1 VLDETGNNL
10 GVLSRDRAL
19 ELAREK
25 GLDLILISPKAVP
38 PVARILSFDK
48 FRYEKEKELKKQR
61 KKAPEL
67 KRIQIGAKTAKNDL
81 LVRLKKL
88 EEFLE
93 HGHKVDI
100 QMTLRGREKEKR
112 DWAKGRLEEFLGMI
126 TTPYKVTQPI
136 KPGGRGLTVQIDP
149 GGGRTPSPQ
158 EQTLRSDK

>member
-1 VLDETGNNL
+1 MLDETGNNL

-67 KRIQIGAKTAKNDL
+67 KRIQIGIKTAKNDL
-81 LVRLKKL
+81 MVRLKKL

-93 HGHKVDI
+93 HGHKVEI
-100 QMTLRGREKEKR
+100 QMTLRGREKANR
-112 DWAKGRLEEFLGMI
+112 SWAEERLNEFLGMI
-126 TTPYKVTQPI
+126 TTPYKIAQPI
-136 KPGGRGLTVQIDP
+136 KPSGRGLTVQIDP
-149 GGGRTPSPQ
+149 G
-158 EQTLRSDK
+158 K

>member
-1 VLDETGNNL
+1 MLDEAGNNL

-48 FRYEKEKELKKQR
+48 FRYEKERELKRQR

-67 KRIQIGAKTAKNDL
+67 KRIQIGVKTAKNDL

-93 HGHKVDI
+93 HGHKVEI

-112 DWAKGRLEEFLGMI
+112 DWAKGKLEEFLGMI
-126 TTPYKVTQPI
+126 TTSHKVTQPI
-136 KPGGRGLTVQIDP
+136 KPGGAGLTVQIDP
-149 GGGRTPSPQ
+149 G
-158 EQTLRSDK
+158 K